1 MNSFATLSNR
11 KLVVPSANGKYFA
24 VDLHYFVEC
33 HREAVSSVFFDEE
46 FYLRRYPDIAEALDA
61 GKISTAH
68 EHYVTQ
74 GYYEHR
80 MPHPISVDETWYLE
94 TYPDVKAAV
103 ETANFPSAQAHF
115 ERAGFR
121 EGRLPYAGFILRRTA
136 PVKPA
141 KPAKVAAQPALAE
154 QAS

>member
-33 HREAVSSVFFDEE
+33 HRNAVGAIFFDEE
-46 FYLRRYPDIAEALDA
+46 FYLSRYPDIADALSA
-61 GKISTAH
+61 GKIPNAR
-68 EHYVTQ
+68 EHYITQ

-80 MPHPISVDETWYLE
+80 MPHPISVDENWYLQ
-94 TYPDVKAAV
+94 TYPDVKVAV
-103 ETANFPSAQAHF
+103 DNAHFASAQAHF

-121 EGRLPYAGFILRRTA
+121 EGRLPFAGFVLRH
-136 PVKPA
+136 A
-141 KPAKVAAQPALAE
+141 KPAKVQAHPELAE